1 MEKSV
6 KISLHNSS
14 FVPCL
19 IIVAGP
25 TAAGKSRLGLAIAQ
39 HYPSVILSADSRQV
53 YKSFDIGTAKPSL
66 ADRAAAPHRFI
77 DICEPTETLTV
88 ADYQIKAQCLI
99 GDLHECQKRL
109 PLLVGGTGLY
119 INSIA
124 KGLKI
129 PRVAPNA
136 ELRSQLQTLGQPH
149 CYDLL
154 QQLDPDASRKIHQND
169 SVRTLRALE
178 VFYVTGQTISSQQGE
193 NPPNYSILYIGL
205 NCEPEL
211 LRSRITTR
219 VHQMI
224 KMGLVAEVEQII
236 AKYGSDL
243 PLLKTL
249 GYAEIQQ
256 YLNGEIDLAAAIALT
271 VQHTC
276 QFAKR
281 QRTWF
286 RKEAQIEWFEVGD
299 PTLEEKVINRVEDFL
314 SKLG

>member
-1 MEKSV
+1 MQ
-6 KISLHNSS
+6 NSS

-25 TAAGKSRLGLAIAQ
+25 TAAGKSGLGLAIAQ
-39 HYPSVILSADSRQV
+39 RYPSVILSADSRQV
-53 YKSFDIGTAKPSL
+53 YREFDIGTAKPSQ
-66 ADRAAAPHRFI
+66 ADRAAVPHCFI

-88 ADYQIKAQCLI
+88 ADYQTQAQRLI
-99 GDLHECQKRL
+99 SELHEHRDRL

-129 PRVAPNA
+129 PRVAPH
-136 ELRSQLQTLGQPH
+136 EGLRSQFQTLGQPH

-154 QQLDPDASRKIHQND
+154 RQLDPDASRKIHPND

-193 NPPNYSILYIGL
+193 NPPSYPILYIGL
-205 NCEPEL
+205 NCEPAL

-224 KMGLVAEVEQII
+224 EMGLVAEVEQII
-236 AKYGSDL
+236 ARYGFEL

-249 GYAEIQQ
+249 GYAEVQQ
-256 YLNGEIDLAAAIALT
+256 HLNGEMSLDAAITLI

-299 PTLEEKVINRVEDFL
+299 LALEEKVLNRVEAFL
-314 SKLG
+314 SRLG